1 MLFYFIIDYNVRM
14 YHGYI
19 NIFSAGRK
27 TGVCMRIKSIRGGI
41 AMITIT
47 NIRNINYAAH
57 DEVWAIVRS
66 IKNPGRMKQI
76 PELSPSW
83 ILFKKYLSLRD
94 SGEWN
99 AAAFQDVYVPTF
111 LQEIRNAA
119 ARRKLTELIELDRQG
134 KSICLACFCPD
145 ETLCHRSIIAGIL
158 QYTGIAIHG
167 VKEDYSQYGKIWCS
181 IA

>member
-1 MLFYFIIDYNVRM
+1 
-14 YHGYI
+14 
-19 NIFSAGRK
+19 
-27 TGVCMRIKSIRGGI
+27 
-41 AMITIT
+41 MITVT
-47 NIRNINYAAH
+47 NIRNTNFAAH

-66 IKNPGRMKQI
+66 LRNPGKMKHV

-83 ILFKKYLSLRD
+83 KLFKTYLALRD
-94 SGEWN
+94 VGKWN

-119 ARRKLTELIELDRQG
+119 ARRKLTELIELDQQG

-145 ETLCHRSIIAGIL
+145 ETLCHRSIVAGIL
-158 QYTGIAIHG
+158 QYTGIAIRG

>member
-1 MLFYFIIDYNVRM
+1 M
-14 YHGYI
+14 
-19 NIFSAGRK
+19 K
-27 TGVCMRIKSIRGGI
+27 IKSTGGGI
-41 AMITIT
+41 AMITVT
-47 NIRNINYAAH
+47 SIRNINYTAH

-83 ILFKKYLSLRD
+83 NLFKKYLSLRD
-94 SGEWN
+94 SGKWN

-119 ARRKLTELIELDRQG
+119 VRRKLTELIELDRQG
-134 KSICLACFCPD
+134 KRVCLACFCTNK
-145 ETLCHRSIIAGIL
+145 TLCHRSIVAGIL
-158 QYTGIAIHG
+158 QYAGIAIHG
-167 VKEDYSQYGKIWCS
+167 IKDDYSQYGKIWCS